1 MSKYLPLKSKF
12 SELASLFYLITDANV
27 GGKMR
32 IEKVKVEGFRLL
44 QDVEIML
51 EESSTVVVGRNNSG
65 KTSLTDVFDR
75 FVGQSGS
82 RFRLED
88 FSAASRVKFFEARAL
103 RESGAKP
110 EDVLAAF
117 PTIALTLTF
126 AYDTTSPH
134 LGPLAPFIIDLDVA
148 CTKVLTRVEYKP
160 TLESLH
166 TLLDT
171 PALAEGVEENTHF
184 LRSLRDSIPKAYSI
198 HVSAIDPTDP
208 TNRRE
213 FEGTSALS
221 ALVQCNFVR
230 AQRTLDHASQG
241 DADVIGKLL
250 STLFKTASAPTAAIA
265 DQELAAKLKTSV
277 EEIER
282 GVQGDFDTMLKKLLP
297 TMEILG
303 FPSLN
308 DTELR
313 PETSLNVEALLSDH
327 TKVVYAGTDG
337 VHLPEGYNGLGT
349 RNLIYMLL
357 QLESYHKTYRAKPT
371 RPVSHLIF
379 IEEPEAHLHPQMQE
393 VFINQLNIAIKKLS
407 AMYPN
412 EPTWKVQFVITTHSP
427 HVANAA
433 SFEAVRYFLNELPTA
448 PNVRQ
453 TKVKDFKK
461 GMANISPDD
470 QDFLH
475 QYMTLTK
482 CDLYFA
488 DKAIM
493 IEGTTERL
501 LMPRL
506 CNLVDKSLDDKHKLA
521 RQYITCVEVGGAH
534 SHIFYP
540 LLDFLELKTLV
551 VTDLDSTKP
560 IEKEN
565 KKGKVITT
573 WEKCPVAEGQR
584 TSNSAIKNWFRPP
597 NTKDTD
603 SWQISPA
610 ELLAKSAKDKIS
622 GCRRIA
628 YQIPEGAQTAACAR
642 SYEDALVLAN
652 PDRFEWPKEQDEATE
667 AWEIAKG
674 LAKADTALRFAI
686 REKEWKVPRYIEE
699 GLVWLSEPPP
709 SPEQTLETPAVV

>member
-1 MSKYLPLKSKF
+1 
-12 SELASLFYLITDANV
+12 
-27 GGKMR
+27 MR
-32 IEKVKVEGFRLL
+32 IEKIKVEGFRLL

-51 EESSTVVVGRNNSG
+51 EPNSTVIVGRNNSG

-75 FVGQSGS
+75 FIGQSGA

-88 FSAASRVKFFEARAL
+88 FSSASRSKFFKARML
-103 RESGAKP
+103 RENGAKS

-126 AYDTTSPH
+126 AYETTAPN
-134 LGPLAPFIIDLDVA
+134 LGPLAPFVIDLDV
-148 CTKVLTRVEYKP
+148 TSTRALVFVEYKP
-160 TLESLH
+160 TLATLH
-166 TLLDT
+166 TLLDFAA
-171 PALAEGVEENTHF
+171 PPEGVEQNTHF
-184 LRSLRDSIPKAYSI
+184 LRSLRDTIPKAYSI
-198 HVSAIDPTDP
+198 HVSAIDPTDQ

-213 FEGTSALS
+213 FDGVSALS
-221 ALVQCNFVR
+221 ALVQCNIVR

-250 STLFKTASAPTAAIA
+250 STLFKTATAPTAAAA

-282 GVQGDFDTMLKKLLP
+282 GVQGDFDAMLKKLLP
-297 TMEILG
+297 TMEVLG

-327 TKVVYAGTDG
+327 TRVVYAGADG

-357 QLESYHKTYRAKPT
+357 QLESYHKIYRAKPT
-371 RPVSHLIF
+371 RPVTHLIF

-407 AMYPN
+407 DTYPD
-412 EPTWKVQFVITTHSP
+412 EPIWKVQFVITTHSP

-433 SFEAVRYFLNELPTA
+433 SFEAVRYFLNDLPAT
-448 PNVRQ
+448 PNMRQ

-493 IEGTTERL
+493 VEGTTERL

-506 CNLVDKSLDDKHKLA
+506 CGLVDQLLDDKNKLA
-521 RQYITCVEVGGAH
+521 RQYITCVEVGGAY

-560 IEKEN
+560 IKKEN
-565 KKGKVITT
+565 KKGKMITT
-573 WEKCPVAEGQR
+573 WEKCPIAEGQR
-584 TSNSAIKNWFRPP
+584 TSNAAIKVWFRPS
-597 NTKDTD
+597 NTEDAD
-603 SWQISPA
+603 GWQISPVQ
-610 ELLAKSAKDKIS
+610 LLGKSTKEKIS

-628 YQIPEGAQTAACAR
+628 YQIPEDPKTATCAR

-667 AWEIAKG
+667 AWDIAKG

-699 GLVWLSEPPP
+699 GLVWLSEPPLP
-709 SPEQTLETPAVV
+709 TPPAQVPEVQSAPGVV

>member
-1 MSKYLPLKSKF
+1 
-12 SELASLFYLITDANV
+12 
-27 GGKMR
+27 MR

-51 EESSTVVVGRNNSG
+51 EENSTVVVGRNNSG
-65 KTSLTDVFDR
+65 KTSLTDVFNR
-75 FVGQSGS
+75 FIGQSGAC
-82 RFRLED
+82 FRLAD
-88 FSAASRVKFFEARAL
+88 FSAASREKFCEARKL
-103 RESGAKP
+103 KEEGKKP
-110 EDVLAAF
+110 EEVLAAF

-126 AYDTTSPH
+126 SYKKDAPS
-134 LGPLAPFIIDLDVA
+134 LGPLAPFVIDLDVS
-148 CTKVLTRVEYKP
+148 CTKALVRIEYKP
-160 TLESLH
+160 TLATLH
-166 TLLDT
+166 TLLDIPE
-171 PALAEGVEENTHF
+171 PAKGMEQNAHLF
-184 LRSLRDSIPKAYSI
+184 RSLRDTIPKAYSV
-198 HVSAIDPTDP
+198 HVSAIDPTDQ

-213 FEGTSALS
+213 FEGVSALS
-221 ALVQCNFVR
+221 ALVQCNFIQ
-230 AQRTLDHASQG
+230 AQRPLDHASQV
-241 DADVIGKLL
+241 DANMIGKLL
-250 STLFKTASAPTAAIA
+250 STLFKTATTPTAAAA
-265 DQELAAKLKTSV
+265 DQELAAKLKVSV

-282 GVQGDFDTMLKKLLP
+282 SIQGDFDAMLKKLLP
-297 TMEILG
+297 TMEVLG

-327 TKVVYAGTDG
+327 TKVVYAGADG

-357 QLESYHKTYRAKPT
+357 QLESYHKIYRAKST
-371 RPVSHLIF
+371 RPAAHLIF

-393 VFINQLNIAIKKLS
+393 VLINQLNIAITKLS
-407 AMYPN
+407 AMYPD
-412 EPTWKVQFVITTHSP
+412 EPAWKVQFVITTHSP

-433 SFEAVRYFLNELPTA
+433 SFEAVRYFLSESSAT
-448 PNVRQ
+448 PNVRK

-461 GMANISPDD
+461 GMESISSDD

-493 IEGTTERL
+493 VEGTTERL

-506 CNLVDKSLDDKHKLA
+506 CGFVDKSLEDKRKLA
-521 RQYITCVEVGGAH
+521 RQYITCVEVGGAYA
-534 SHIFYP
+534 HIFYP

-565 KKGKVITT
+565 KKGKKIIT
-573 WEKCPVAEGQR
+573 WEKCPVVEGRR
-584 TSNSAIKNWFRPP
+584 TSNAAIKDWFRPS
-597 NTKDTD
+597 NTENSDG
-603 SWQISPA
+603 WQISPD
-610 ELLAKSAKDKIS
+610 ELLAKSENEKIS

-628 YQIPEGAQTAACAR
+628 YQIPEDPKAATCAR

-667 AWEIAKG
+667 AWDIANG

-699 GLVWLSEPPP
+699 GLMWLSEPPP
-709 SPEQTLETPAVV
+709 PSAQVPEVQNAPVVV

>member
-1 MSKYLPLKSKF
+1 
-12 SELASLFYLITDANV
+12 
-27 GGKMR
+27 MR
-32 IEKVKVEGFRLL
+32 IEKVRVEGFRLL

-51 EESSTVVVGRNNSG
+51 EPNSTVIVGRNNSG
-65 KTSLTDVFDR
+65 KTSFTDVFDR
-75 FVGQSGS
+75 FIGQSGA

-88 FSAASRVKFFEARAL
+88 FSAPARAKFLEARAL

-110 EDVLAAF
+110 EEVLAAF

-126 AYDTTSPH
+126 AYEITAPN
-134 LGPLAPFIIDLDVA
+134 LGPLAPFVIDLDIA
-148 CTKVLTRVEYKP
+148 STRAMVRMDYKP
-160 TLESLH
+160 TLATLH
-166 TLLDT
+166 TLLDVT
-171 PALAEGVEENTHF
+171 APVKGVEQNTHF
-184 LRSLRDSIPKAYSI
+184 LRSLRETIPKAYSI
-198 HVSAIDPTDP
+198 HVSAIDPTDQN
-208 TNRRE
+208 NRRE
-213 FEGTSALS
+213 FEGISALS
-221 ALVQCNFVR
+221 ALVQCNFVQ
-230 AQRTLDHASQG
+230 AQRPLDHAKQG

-250 STLFKTASAPTAAIA
+250 STLFKTATAPTAAAA
-265 DQELAAKLKTSV
+265 DQALAAKLKASV

-282 GVQGDFDTMLKKLLP
+282 GVQGDFDAMLKKLLP
-297 TMEILG
+297 TMEVLG

-313 PETSLNVEALLSDH
+313 PETSLNVEALLADH
-327 TKVVYAGTDG
+327 TRVVYAGADG

-357 QLESYHKTYRAKPT
+357 QLESYHKIYRAKPT
-371 RPVSHLIF
+371 RPVTHLIF

-407 AMYPN
+407 ETYPD
-412 EPTWKVQFVITTHSP
+412 EPAWKVQFVITTHSP

-433 SFEAVRYFLNELPTA
+433 SFEAVRYFLNELPATL
-448 PNVRQ
+448 NTRQ

-461 GMANISPDD
+461 GMTNISSDD

-493 IEGTTERL
+493 VEGTTERL

-506 CNLVDKSLDDKHKLA
+506 CGLVDNSLDDKQKLA
-521 RQYITCVEVGGAH
+521 RQYVTCVEVGGAYA
-534 SHIFYP
+534 HIFYP

-565 KKGKVITT
+565 KKGEKITS

-584 TSNSAIKNWFRPP
+584 TSNAAIKDWFRPS
-597 NTKDTD
+597 NTKDAEG
-603 SWQISPA
+603 WQISPSQ
-610 ELLAKSAKDKIS
+610 LLAKSAQEKIS

-628 YQIPEGAQTAACAR
+628 YQIPEDPKAATCAR

-652 PDRFEWPKEQDEATE
+652 PDRFEWPKEKDEATE
-667 AWEIAKG
+667 AWDIAQG
-674 LAKADTALRFAI
+674 LSKADTALRFAI

-699 GLVWLSEPPP
+699 GLVWLSEPP
-709 SPEQTLETPAVV
+709 SPPAQAPEVQNAPVIV